1 MTAKSRDR
9 EPAAALPVAR
19 VCVDVPL
26 PHLDRPFDYL
36 IAATDDAVAQPG
48 VRVKVRF
55 AGQMVN
61 GFLLERVESSTHA
74 KLAYL
79 DKVISPERVL
89 DPEIARLARAIA
101 DRYAGNLSDVL
112 RLAIPPRHARVEA
125 QPDPVGRES
134 AIAVAASGDAPAAV
148 ASRDAPAAGTDGD
161 APAAV
166 ASRDAP
172 AAGTDGD
179 APAAVASRDAPPAGT
194 DGDATTAAGD
204 ATATAVGVASAADS
218 AGTTAGVVSDASSA
232 DAAAGVPGDATA
244 AAAAAAWDA
253 PAGVARGGPDS
264 EPDSDA
270 RGGVLGDGMAADNVG
285 VDGPPVG
292 EGGAATGS
300 AAVGEAP
307 HAGSSTGWD
316 DYPAGPSFLHA
327 LEQGRGARAV
337 WSALPGEDW
346 PARIAEAAAATVRGG
361 RGVVVVVADARDL
374 DRVDRAL
381 SKALGDGRHVAL
393 HAAAGPS
400 ERYRRFLAASR
411 HRVRVVAGTRAA
423 MFAPVADLGLVVIW
437 DDGDDLHAEPRAPY
451 PHAREVLLTRAQLA
465 GCAAL
470 VGGFAR
476 TGEAQLLLETGWA
489 KEIVAARDTLRAR
502 SPAIAPTG
510 DDSQLAR
517 DPGAVTA
524 RLPSLAWQTA
534 RQALQGGAPVLVQV
548 PRRGYLPSVACAECR
563 TPARCPHCSGPLGLA
578 GARSVPTCHWCGRAA
593 AAYACPACGGR
604 RLRASVTGARRT
616 AEELGRAFPGVP
628 VRTSGRDEVLDT
640 VPGDAAVVVA
650 TPGAEPVAE
659 GGYGAVLLLDTWA
672 LLTRADLRAAEET
685 MRRWLS
691 AAALARPGA
700 AGGRVVVVA
709 DGSLAPVQ
717 ALLRWEPG
725 WFAARELAERRE
737 LGFPPAAR
745 FASLTGRAEAVAELL
760 AATRL
765 PEGAELL
772 GPVPAPEDQER
783 MLVRVSRGRAAEL
796 ARALHEGAAVRS
808 AKKAALPVRV
818 QVDPAE
824 LL

>member
-1 MTAKSRDR
+1 MATKGGER
-9 EPAAALPVAR
+9 EPAATLPVGR

-36 IAATDDAVAQPG
+36 VSAADDAAAQPG

-55 AGQMVN
+55 AGQMVS
-61 GFLLERVESSTHA
+61 GFLLERVDSSSHA
-74 KLAYL
+74 KLAYV
-79 DKVISPERVL
+79 DKVVSPERVL

-101 DRYAGNLSDVL
+101 DRYSGNLPDVL
-112 RLAIPPRHARVEA
+112 RLAVPPRHARVEA
-125 QPDPVGRES
+125 ES
-134 AIAVAASGDAPAAV
+134 TPAVATRAATTSPAAAVAPPTSAAAAVAPTTSAAAAVAPTTTDAAAAV
-148 ASRDAPAAGTDGD
+148 ASTAAAIAADAGIA
-161 APAAV
+161 AAV
-166 ASRDAP
+166 AATDDAI
-172 AAGTDGD
+172 AATGT
-179 APAAVASRDAPPAGT
+179 AAAETTTGAAADPVGPPGPDVPAGL
-194 DGDATTAAGD
+194 
-204 ATATAVGVASAADS
+204 VA
-218 AGTTAGVVSDASSA
+218 SA
-232 DAAAGVPGDATA
+232 DAAAPGGRAGSATFSDADGGSGWGAYRAGVP
-244 AAAAAAWDA
+244 
-253 PAGVARGGPDS
+253 
-264 EPDSDA
+264 
-270 RGGVLGDGMAADNVG
+270 
-285 VDGPPVG
+285 
-292 EGGAATGS
+292 
-300 AAVGEAP
+300 
-307 HAGSSTGWD
+307 
-316 DYPAGPSFLHA
+316 FLRA
-327 LEQGRGARAV
+327 LAQGRAARAV

-346 PARIAEAAAATVRGG
+346 PARIAEAAAATVRAG

-374 DRVDRAL
+374 DRLDRAL
-381 SKALGDGRHVAL
+381 TAALGDGRHVAL

-411 HRVRVVAGTRAA
+411 HQVPVVAGTRAA

-489 KEIVAARDTLRAR
+489 KEITASRDVLRAR
-502 SPAIAPTG
+502 CPVIAPTG
-510 DDSQLAR
+510 DDPQLAR

-534 RQALQGGAPVLVQV
+534 RQALQSGAPVLVQV

-578 GARSVPTCHWCGRAA
+578 GARSVPACHWCGRAA

-628 VRTSGRDEVLDT
+628 VRTSGRDEILDT

-650 TPGAEPVAE
+650 TPGAEPIAE

-691 AAALARPGA
+691 AAALARPGP

-717 ALLRWEPG
+717 ALLRWDPG

-737 LGFPPAAR
+737 LRFPPAAR

-760 AATRL
+760 AAARL
-765 PEGAELL
+765 PGDAEVL
-772 GPVPAPEDQER
+772 GPVPAPDEQER
-783 MLVRVSRGRAAEL
+783 MLVRVSRSHAAAL
-796 ARALHEGAAVRS
+796 ARALHEAAAVRS

-818 QVDPAE
+818 QIDPAE